1 MRVATVTVVDVM
13 GVIMMGMLVMGMVV
27 ALARRVRKFAVTR
40 MARRRRL
47 GRPVRVAHGP
57 VPRPE
62 ASGPSASD
70 DVKSGTKAGVRAA

>member
-1 MRVATVTVVDVM
+1 MRVVIVPVVAVV
-13 GVIMMGMLVMGMVV
+13 GVIVMGMVV
-27 ALARRVRKFAVTR
+27 ALVRRVRMIAVTR

-47 GRPVRVAHGP
+47 RGPVRVAHGP

-62 ASGPSASD
+62 ASGPPASD